1 MVGSVASVE
10 TPPRVA
16 ALGFSVHTGWAAL
29 VAVSRSASGPTVL
42 DRRRVDLLPVP
53 PRPRQET
60 YPYVF
65 HAAREL
71 SLGEAERFVRK
82 AEAEARAT
90 AQEALRA
97 TVEDLRTA
105 GHRVGVSAI
114 ITARE
119 GPRRSLE
126 EILQSH
132 TLVHA
137 AEGAMFRAV
146 IRGASE
152 DLGLGVFQVP
162 APELVQRAARALGLS
177 KDEVPEFLTKVGR
190 PLGPPWTADHK
201 AATLAAL
208 LALS

>member
-1 MVGSVASVE
+1 MASVE
-10 TPPRVA
+10 RSPRAV

-29 VAVSRSASGPTVL
+29 VAVSRSASGLAVL
-42 DRRRVDLLPVP
+42 DRRRVGMLPVP
-53 PRPRQET
+53 STPRQDG
-60 YPYVF
+60 YPHVF

-71 SLGEAERFVRK
+71 SLAQAERFVR
-82 AEAEARAT
+82 EAEEAARIT
-90 AQEALRA
+90 ARETLRA
-97 TVEDLRTA
+97 TVEDLRAA
-105 GHRVGVSAI
+105 GHGVRMSAI

-119 GPRRSLE
+119 GPRRTLE

-132 TLVHA
+132 SLVHA
-137 AEGAMFRAV
+137 AEGMLFRAV

-162 APELVQRAARALGLS
+162 APELIQRAARALGLS
-177 KDEVPEFLTKVGR
+177 KHEVPGFLTQVGR

-201 AATLAAL
+201 AATLAAA

>member
-1 MVGSVASVE
+1 MVRSVASAE
-10 TPPRVA
+10 SPSGVA

-42 DRRRVDLLPVP
+42 DRRRVDLLPIP
-53 PRPRQET
+53 PRPGQDT

-71 SLGEAERFVRK
+71 SLEEAERFVRK

-97 TVEDLRTA
+97 MVETLGTA
-105 GHRVGVSAI
+105 SHRVVMSAI

-137 AEGAMFRAV
+137 AEGAMFRAA
-146 IRGASE
+146 IRGGSQ

-162 APELVQRAARALGLS
+162 APELVQRAARALGLD
-177 KDEVPEFLTKVGR
+177 KDEVPGFLTKVGR

>member
-1 MVGSVASVE
+1 MVASVASVE
-10 TPPRVA
+10 PPSRVA

-29 VAVSRSASGPTVL
+29 VAVSRSGGGLSVL
-42 DRRRVDLLPVP
+42 DRRRVDMLPGP
-53 PRPRQET
+53 PTPRQDT

-71 SLGEAERFVRK
+71 PLAEAERFVRK
-82 AEAEARAT
+82 AEDEARAT
-90 AQEALRA
+90 ARKALEA
-97 TVEDLRTA
+97 TVEHLRIG
-105 GHRVGVSAI
+105 GHRVGMTAI

-119 GPRRSLE
+119 GPRRPLE

-137 AEGAMFRAV
+137 AEGAMFRAT

-162 APELVQRAARALGLS
+162 APELVQRAARALGLR

-201 AATLAAL
+201 AATLAAF